1 MQLLL
6 KFLKIILFIMFLPV
20 IIAAFL
26 LLGMFGASIRQV
38 INGITKE

>member
-26 LLGMFGASIRQV
+26 MLGMFGACFKQV
-38 INGITKE
+38 IHGITH